1 MHPWYGIGFLE
12 RKQKHAEMR
21 EWLRANKCSRIKA
34 GTKREDG
41 KVFCGYGV
49 GYANGEQWSDP
60 SVLEKSR
67 RLCRENMKKMRRS
80 PAYRE
85 AYAAYCRQRY
95 ADRFDVRKNN
105 EKRVKDWASAN
116 PHRINQRA
124 AKRRAIKRSL
134 HHPQHDQ
141 SVELRLHEEA
151 KRMTAETGIEHH
163 VDHIIPIKHGGF
175 HHHQNLQ
182 VLPANVNLAKSS
194 TPFWVSSTYK
204 DFRSVPQWLWPES
217 LVDFYLAIRSV

>member
-1 MHPWYGIGFLE
+1 MHPWHGIGFIE

-21 EWLRANKCSRIKA
+21 RWIAENPEQRLKHGQMRA
-34 GTKREDG
+34 DG
-41 KVFCGYGV
+41 KRFCGYMV
-49 GYANGEQWSDP
+49 GYANGEYWADTK
-60 SVLEKSR
+60 VFEARLEASR
-67 RLCRENMKKMRRS
+67 RNMREWRKDESYK
-80 PAYRE
+80 E

-95 ADRFDVRKNN
+95 ADRSDVRKKNA
-105 EKRVKDWASAN
+105 KRVKDWNSEN
-116 PHRINQRA
+116 PHRVNQRA
-124 AKRRAIKRSL
+124 AKRRALKRSL
-134 HHPQHDQ
+134 HHPQHDET
-141 SVELRLHEEA
+141 VELRLHEEA
-151 KRMTAETGIEHH
+151 KRLTAETGIEHH

-175 HHHQNLQ
+175 HHHDNLQ